1 MYVIFDGL
9 RCEIDGISII
19 DNFMYKDDKYSI
31 LHGSDSA
38 IYLNGTLNEVAS
50 IKICFDE
57 ISYGYLGHGMDSI
70 IGNIQYKERQLAD
83 MRLSLQDYQNDLINK
98 KAVIALQEQR
108 LKEVREENK
117 KLKEEQKQLYEI
129 NGYLTNERN
138 ALVEYRND
146 IENSKT
152 RRMLQKIDKVRGK

>member
-1 MYVIFDGL
+1 
-9 RCEIDGISII
+9 
-19 DNFMYKDDKYSI
+19 
-31 LHGSDSA
+31 
-38 IYLNGTLNEVAS
+38 
-50 IKICFDE
+50 
-57 ISYGYLGHGMDSI
+57 
-70 IGNIQYKERQLAD
+70 

>member
-1 MYVIFDGL
+1 M
-9 RCEIDGISII
+9 
-19 DNFMYKDDKYSI
+19 
-31 LHGSDSA
+31 
-38 IYLNGTLNEVAS
+38 
-50 IKICFDE
+50 
-57 ISYGYLGHGMDSI
+57 SYGYLGHGMDSI

>member
-1 MYVIFDGL
+1 M
-9 RCEIDGISII
+9 
-19 DNFMYKDDKYSI
+19 
-31 LHGSDSA
+31 
-38 IYLNGTLNEVAS
+38 
-50 IKICFDE
+50 
-57 ISYGYLGHGMDSI
+57 I

-108 LKEVREENK
+108 LKEAREENK

>member
-1 MYVIFDGL
+1 
-9 RCEIDGISII
+9 
-19 DNFMYKDDKYSI
+19 
-31 LHGSDSA
+31 
-38 IYLNGTLNEVAS
+38 
-50 IKICFDE
+50 
-57 ISYGYLGHGMDSI
+57 MDSI

-129 NGYLTNERN
+129 NGYLTNNHRIFHQN
-138 ALVEYRND
+138 IFLLKLPHSMFRSSILLNPNHVILNIYHPY
-146 IENSKT
+146 T
-152 RRMLQKIDKVRGK
+152 

>member
-1 MYVIFDGL
+1 MKRNLKIFL
-9 RCEIDGISII
+9 LIAVCAITGIC
-19 DNFMYKDDKYSI
+19 M
-31 LHGSDSA
+31 L
-38 IYLNGTLNEVAS
+38 
-50 IKICFDE
+50 C
-57 ISYGYLGHGMDSI
+57 
-70 IGNIQYKERQLAD
+70 
-83 MRLSLQDYQNDLINK
+83 
-98 KAVIALQEQR
+98 
-108 LKEVREENK
+108 VREENK

>member
-1 MYVIFDGL
+1 
-9 RCEIDGISII
+9 
-19 DNFMYKDDKYSI
+19 
-31 LHGSDSA
+31 
-38 IYLNGTLNEVAS
+38 
-50 IKICFDE
+50 
-57 ISYGYLGHGMDSI
+57 MDSI

>member
-1 MYVIFDGL
+1 M
-9 RCEIDGISII
+9 
-19 DNFMYKDDKYSI
+19 KYP
-31 LHGSDSA
+31 
-38 IYLNGTLNEVAS
+38 
-50 IKICFDE
+50 
-57 ISYGYLGHGMDSI
+57 MDSI

>member
-1 MYVIFDGL
+1 MKRNLKIFL
-9 RCEIDGISII
+9 LIAVCAITGIW
-19 DNFMYKDDKYSI
+19 M
-31 LHGSDSA
+31 L
-38 IYLNGTLNEVAS
+38 
-50 IKICFDE
+50 C
-57 ISYGYLGHGMDSI
+57 
-70 IGNIQYKERQLAD
+70 
-83 MRLSLQDYQNDLINK
+83 
-98 KAVIALQEQR
+98 
-108 LKEVREENK
+108 VREENK